1 MPLLKI
7 ILFALAIAGMG
18 QSAHAACESPLSA
31 TTQFLDNLQDGS
43 GWQPAQ
49 AIACFP
55 EGDGMEETAIHLKQV
70 LDAKGVFIDFDSLST
85 DPDFTD
91 AQGAHKA
98 LLNQRMG
105 SIYLSK
111 ENGEWRFSDE
121 TVASV
126 PALYSQSFSGASK
139 TIRRLLPSPFHKPL
153 PGGTQGWQWALFGLL
168 IAVAVLAGR
177 VAHALL
183 QGQVIRIARR
193 LKVNITEDV
202 VGRMQG
208 PLTWAASG
216 AVLLVGIPDLQL
228 GVRSSLYLNTVA
240 QAILSVA
247 IMVIFLRVVDMMTD
261 MAKAKAEETDTKM
274 DDQLIPLAS
283 RALKVVIWAL
293 GLLSILDNLGVDVTS
308 LLAGVTISGL
318 AIALAAKD
326 TVENLFGSMMIFVDR
341 PFQIGDYIV
350 VGGNEGT
357 VEEVGFRST
366 RLRTVLGTVVTIP
379 NGSIA
384 TARVDNWGLR
394 TARRIRFTVGFT
406 YDANRAQIDA
416 FCERVSALFDA
427 DERINDGHEVRF
439 TNFGDSAIEVMVHA
453 FSPDAGWSNELAV
466 NHDIRMKVWTIAE
479 ELDLSF
485 AFPSQSL
492 YIESTPS
499 SEG

>member
-1 MPLLKI
+1 MPLLKTL
-7 ILFALAIAGMG
+7 LFALAIAGMG

-111 ENGEWRFSDE
+111 ENGNWRFSDE

-177 VAHALL
+177 LAHALL

-216 AVLLVGIPDLQL
+216 AVLLVGIFDLQL
-228 GVRSSLYLNTVA
+228 GV
-240 QAILSVA
+240 
-247 IMVIFLRVVDMMTD
+247 
-261 MAKAKAEETDTKM
+261 
-274 DDQLIPLAS
+274 
-283 RALKVVIWAL
+283 
-293 GLLSILDNLGVDVTS
+293 
-308 LLAGVTISGL
+308 
-318 AIALAAKD
+318 
-326 TVENLFGSMMIFVDR
+326 
-341 PFQIGDYIV
+341 
-350 VGGNEGT
+350 
-357 VEEVGFRST
+357 
-366 RLRTVLGTVVTIP
+366 
-379 NGSIA
+379 
-384 TARVDNWGLR
+384 
-394 TARRIRFTVGFT
+394 
-406 YDANRAQIDA
+406 
-416 FCERVSALFDA
+416 
-427 DERINDGHEVRF
+427 
-439 TNFGDSAIEVMVHA
+439 
-453 FSPDAGWSNELAV
+453 
-466 NHDIRMKVWTIAE
+466 
-479 ELDLSF
+479 
-485 AFPSQSL
+485 
-492 YIESTPS
+492 
-499 SEG
+499 